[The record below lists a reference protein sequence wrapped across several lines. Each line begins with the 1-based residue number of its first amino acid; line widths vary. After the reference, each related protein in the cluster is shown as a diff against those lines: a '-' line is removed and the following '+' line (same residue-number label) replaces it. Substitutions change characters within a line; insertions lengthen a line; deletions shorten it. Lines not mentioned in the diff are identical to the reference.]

1 MERDAIDAKGQAEIY
16 IDLLSH
22 DISNMNAAIEGYIK
36 LAIER
41 MDIEVKNKELF
52 TEPLSLLSNSER
64 LIDIVQKIR
73 QVECHNSG
81 YGLIDLGWLLEDIRS
96 EHEHW
101 PNKEVKIHYKTTI
114 KRYVIAS
121 DLLRDIFSNIIGNAI
136 KHSLGAVEIN
146 ILLSKVVENGTE
158 FYRVYIEDDGPGIPD
173 EMKSKIFERKQR
185 GHTKTNG
192 AGLGLFLVK
201 KLVDDLHG
209 KVWIEDK
216 VPGR

>member
-1 MERDAIDAKGQAEIY
+1 MPLTPRGRRRIY

-96 EHEHW
+96 EYEHW
-101 PNKEVKIHYKTTI
+101 PNKEVKIHYKTAI

-136 KHSLGAVEIN
+136 KHSLGAVRSTYSCPR
-146 ILLSKVVENGTE
+146 LLRMGQSSIAFTSRMMG
-158 FYRVYIEDDGPGIPD
+158 RVYPMI
-173 EMKSKIFERKQR
+173 
-185 GHTKTNG
+185 
-192 AGLGLFLVK
+192 
-201 KLVDDLHG
+201 
-209 KVWIEDK
+209 
-216 VPGR
+216 